1 MTTQYSVERCLALD
15 HANGTREH
23 WFPKVLN
30 SGKSCKRKK
39 IRFVWNNLFFYTVI
53 EEQLTLL

>member
-1 MTTQYSVERCLALD
+1 MLMAQENTGFRKYSIVGSLAK
-15 HANGTREH
+15 G
-23 WFPKVLN
+23 
-30 SGKSCKRKK
+30 KK